1 MLSPKHVTDCVKTLL
16 KKREERKRF
25 YLVSML
31 VMMLTHMMAGQAE
44 QYCQFLFT
52 KRQFQWELDTYSYY
66 TTMDTV
72 VASLGMMVLSP
83 IFHHFNI
90 NDNMIVLVSSLSMIS
105 AQLIRAFAKTETVF
119 FASVAAGFG
128 GAMFSAPIRAQMT
141 RCVPPEENGKVG
153 RGRKYISRCESSS
166 SDKLDVFMCRR
177 DRHAQI

>member
-1 MLSPKHVTDCVKTLL
+1 M
-16 KKREERKRF
+16 
-25 YLVSML
+25 SML

-72 VASLGMMVLSP
+72 VASLGMMFLSP

-90 NDNMIVLVSSLSMIS
+90 NDNIIVLTSSLSMIT

-119 FASVAAGFG
+119 FASVGAGFG
-128 GAMFSAPIRAQMT
+128 AAMFSAPIRAQMT
-141 RCVPPEENGKVG
+141 RCVPPEENGKV
-153 RGRKYISRCESSS
+153 SWMSEH
-166 SDKLDVFMCRR
+166 L
-177 DRHAQI
+177 Q